1 MKKDI
6 IKKGFLYHILS
17 TLLIAV
23 LFINYL
29 LQSPML
35 DMMDFPG
42 MMFYISAAISHAA
55 TLTLIPFVALF
66 IPIVL
71 ISGKELIAGVVHIAV
86 MTLASILCYLN
97 GMVFS
102 LYKFHIN
109 GIVLSMYFGEGSDE
123 IFDFDTML
131 YVKIILTVLLFAGVN
146 IGLKFISDT
155 IYNRF
160 RKAFVLPSVI
170 TLVLLLLFANLFHA
184 YSAVANKQS
193 VIKSATHL
201 PYFFPLTAN
210 KLMLKL
216 GVISQDD
223 IMKADFKTGNNGLN
237 YPKNKIRRDSSALKK
252 NIVIIA
258 IDSWNSRTFCREVMP
273 NVMQFAE
280 RCEIFDNHLSSS
292 NGTRGSIFGLFFGVS
307 SYYWKDFEVSGVT
320 PVFINTM
327 LDEGYEVK
335 TFPSATLNNPNFAK
349 LIFRNVPDLN
359 ATTKGESVYE
369 RDCQITKDFID
380 FIDSDS
386 AKTRPFFS
394 FLFYDLP
401 HSFAYPKDR
410 LKRFTPSWEFA
421 DYTKLDNDM
430 DPEPFW
436 NLYRNCTYAVDS
448 LIGTVTK
455 KLEENG
461 LLENSVVIITGDHGQ
476 EFNENKKNYWG
487 HGSNYTKH
495 QILVPLLYYTPDR
508 APKTHSHRTTHYD
521 IAATLMRDG
530 IGVTNVPHDYCMG
543 RLLHDTTFRN
553 WHIVGDNLNYAFI
566 VENDVIIEKKP
577 SGSLEIYDANLNPT
591 EEYKINAKVLN
602 NAILKMNEFYKTT
615 SRN

>member
-1 MKKDI
+1 MLTVLVI
-6 IKKGFLYHILS
+6 AILF
-17 TLLIAV
+17 V
-23 LFINYL
+23 NYL
-29 LQSPML
+29 LQSPQIEF
-35 DMMDFPG
+35 MDLSG
-42 MMFYISAAISHAA
+42 TMFYIAAAISHAA
-55 TLTLIPFVALF
+55 MLALIPFALLF
-66 IPIVL
+66 VPIVL
-71 ISGKELIAGVVHIAV
+71 ISGKELTAGIVHIAS
-86 MTLASILCYLN
+86 MTFTSILCYLN

-123 IFDFDTML
+123 IFDFDTLL
-131 YVKIILTVLLFAGVN
+131 YVKMFLAVLLFAGLN
-146 IGLKFISDT
+146 IGLKFLADT
-155 IYNRF
+155 IYKKF

-170 TLVLLLLFANLFHA
+170 TLAALFLFANLFHA
-184 YSAVANKQS
+184 YAAVANKQS

-223 IMKADFKTGNNGLN
+223 IMKADFKSGNNGLD
-237 YPKNKIRRDSSALKK
+237 YPKNKVRIDSAAQKK

-258 IDSWNSRTFCREVMP
+258 IDSWNCRTFCNEVMP

-280 RCEIFDNHLSSS
+280 RCEMFDNHLSSS
-292 NGTRGSIFGLFFGVS
+292 NGTRGSIFGMFFGVS

-320 PVFINTM
+320 PVFINTL

-335 TFPSATLNNPNFAK
+335 TYPSATLNNPNFAK
-349 LIFRNVPDLN
+349 LIFRNVPNLN
-359 ATTKGESVYE
+359 ATTKGETVYE
-369 RDCQITKDFID
+369 RDCQITKEFID
-380 FIDSDS
+380 FINSDS
-386 AKTRPFFS
+386 AKAKPFFS

-401 HSFAYPKDR
+401 HSYAYPKDR
-410 LKRFTPSWEFA
+410 QKKFVPSWEFA
-421 DYTKLDNDM
+421 DYTKLNNDM

-436 NLYRNCTYAVDS
+436 NLYRNCAFAVDS
-448 LIGTVTK
+448 LIGSVTK
-455 KLEENG
+455 RLEENG

-495 QILVPLLYYTPDR
+495 QIHVPLLYYTPGCS
-508 APKTHSHRTTHYD
+508 PKVLSHRTTHYD
-521 IAATLMRDG
+521 IAATLMHDG
-530 IGVTNVPHDYCMG
+530 IGVTNDPQDYCMG
-543 RLLHDTTFRN
+543 RLLHDPTFRN

-566 VENDVIIEKKP
+566 VENDVIVEKKP
-577 SGSLEIYDANLNPT
+577 SGSLEIYDANLNPL

-602 NAILKMNEFYKTT
+602 NAILKMNEFYKT
-615 SRN
+615 SSKN